1 MADARMADPRRK
13 LGMANGPTGRSVR
26 ADARRNEDA
35 VLEAAKHVFAASG
48 VDAPV
53 REIAARARVGVSALY
68 RWFPKRSDLIAAVF
82 RCEIDACVADVQA
95 LAVEKPPG
103 EALASVL
110 MRYTQFVAT
119 KRGLAAALHS
129 GDPAFDARP
138 VYFRARFEPALQSLL
153 EAASAAGVIRDDVL
167 AYDLLRAI
175 GNLSAATGEDSRDH
189 IGRMVAL
196 LIDGLKYGVTALVK
210 DGAG

>member
-1 MADARMADPRRK
+1 LK
-13 LGMANGPTGRSVR
+13 
-26 ADARRNEDA
+26 
-35 VLEAAKHVFAASG
+35 
-48 VDAPV
+48 
-53 REIAARARVGVSALY
+53 
-68 RWFPKRSDLIAAVF
+68 
-82 RCEIDACVADVQA
+82 
-95 LAVEKPPG
+95 
-103 EALASVL
+103 
-110 MRYTQFVAT
+110 RYTQFVAT

-196 LIDGLKYGVTALVK
+196 LIDGLKYGATALVK